1 MRLLLYVQF
10 GRFGAISIIVVI
22 LTPYEVWDTT
32 TEYYFRLIVVIRL
45 HRAVHHTYGIIHATT
60 VRHDIL

>member
-32 TEYYFRLIVVIRL
+32 TE
-45 HRAVHHTYGIIHATT
+45 IIL
-60 VRHDIL
+60 V